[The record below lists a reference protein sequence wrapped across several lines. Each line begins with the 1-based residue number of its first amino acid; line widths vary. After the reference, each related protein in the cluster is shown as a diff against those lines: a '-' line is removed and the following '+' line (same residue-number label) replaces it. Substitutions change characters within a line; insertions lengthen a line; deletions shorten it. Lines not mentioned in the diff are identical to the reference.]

1 VAGAHGGHCGHAH
14 GGGVMITLGAVTR
27 VHLLAGATDMRM
39 GFDGLYALARGLL
52 EADPLSGHVFGFCNQ
67 GRNRLKLLYWDGS
80 GLWVCAKRLDKG
92 RFAWPDVITTS
103 CDGARS
109 STPASPHSAQ
119 TGQSPSRHVVMSQTE
134 LAMLLSGIDLQT
146 SRKRAWHRIESHA
159 SAAP

>member
-1 VAGAHGGHCGHAH
+1 
-14 GGGVMITLGAVTR
+14 MIALGAVTK
-27 VHLLAGATDMRM
+27 VHLLAGATDMRR

-92 RFAWPDVITTS
+92 RFAWPDVAIVD
-103 CDGARS
+103 DGAKS
-109 STPASPHSAQ
+109 SSSPSAQ
-119 TGQSPSRHVVMSQTE
+119 AFQPSSRHVVMSQTE
-134 LAMLLSGIDLQT
+134 LAMLLSGIDLQA
-146 SRKRAWHRIESHA
+146 SRKRAWHRLEGHA